1 MKEQSNDKVHSM
13 SSVLE
18 DCIETPSIIIWGIF
32 GYSNQVS
39 ERDLQDQVLVPIG
52 QELGRIPDRMLI
64 PSEGNSSIYI
74 QEWADSLRIK
84 TQVFQSDWV
93 RNGRIAQILRDDR
106 MQKECTH
113 ALVFLSSRSDKLE
126 KMAEKM
132 AKKGKTVFTSSTD
145 LTLTQLVLPPETP
158 LLVPASMRGRKSNT
172 QTTQPLLKFQS

>member
-1 MKEQSNDKVHSM
+1 M

-18 DCIETPSIIIWGIF
+18 DTLETPAIIIWGIF
-32 GYSNQVS
+32 GSSNTIS
-39 ERDLQDQVLVPIG
+39 ERNLQDQVLVPIL
-52 QELGRIPDRMLI
+52 QELGRMPDHMLI
-64 PSEGNSSIYI
+64 PTEGNSSIYI
-74 QEWADSLRIK
+74 QEWAESLRIT
-84 TQVFQSDWV
+84 TQLFQSDWA

-113 ALVFLSSRSDKLE
+113 ALVFLSARSNKLE

-132 AKKGKTVFTSSTD
+132 TKKGKIVFTSSTD

-158 LLVPASMRGRKSNT
+158 SLVPASMRGRKSNT